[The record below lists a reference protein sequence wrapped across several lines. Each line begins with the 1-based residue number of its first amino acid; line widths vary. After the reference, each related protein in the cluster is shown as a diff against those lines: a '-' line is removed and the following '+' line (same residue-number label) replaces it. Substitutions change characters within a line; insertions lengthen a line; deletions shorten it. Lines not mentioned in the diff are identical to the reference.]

1 MERREAL
8 RNVALLMGGAISAT
22 TLGVLFDGCNS
33 PARKDLFSKEQQD
46 MLADLA
52 DTIIPETSTPG
63 AKAAGVGPFIK
74 MMLEECYPEDAQNV
88 FAKGLKEIDDLC
100 QEDFGASFGKLNAEQ
115 RSKVLKQIAD
125 KTAPMLAEDKKA
137 SDAIKDL
144 NKKPLAKPYFFLIL
158 KDLTMLGYFT
168 SETGATQALAYIA
181 VPGKY
186 DGNVDLK
193 EGQKAWAL

>member
-100 QEDFGASFGKLNAEQ
+100 Q
-115 RSKVLKQIAD
+115 
-125 KTAPMLAEDKKA
+125 
-137 SDAIKDL
+137 
-144 NKKPLAKPYFFLIL
+144 
-158 KDLTMLGYFT
+158 
-168 SETGATQALAYIA
+168 
-181 VPGKY
+181 
-186 DGNVDLK
+186 
-193 EGQKAWAL
+193 